1 MIKTAGINEEGLDR
15 LILDLSD
22 YAQQIMKNLYL
33 IDNLMDNTGVF
44 FQCEGG
50 KKFREFYSKL
60 KYSIPTIKNNILSYT
75 NDLSRVKQKYQ
86 GAVDRIVSDLNRKE
100 NH

>member
-44 FQCEGG
+44 FNVKAE
-50 KKFREFYSKL
+50 
-60 KYSIPTIKNNILSYT
+60 KNFENFIQSLNIA
-75 NDLSRVKQKYQ
+75 YQ
-86 GAVDRIVSDLNRKE
+86 L
-100 NH
+100 